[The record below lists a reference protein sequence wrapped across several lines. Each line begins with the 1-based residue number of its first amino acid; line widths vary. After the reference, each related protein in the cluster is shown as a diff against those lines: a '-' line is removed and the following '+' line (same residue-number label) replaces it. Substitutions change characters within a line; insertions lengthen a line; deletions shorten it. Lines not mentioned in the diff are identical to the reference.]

1 MQSFELQLS
10 TRIIFGK
17 DRHKEVGNIIKSH
30 GYKKVLFVYGG
41 HSIKRTG
48 LYDQIIQSLN
58 ENDLE
63 FFEIHGV
70 QANPTLEFCRE
81 AIKKAEPFDPD
92 FVLAVGGGSAIDT
105 AKMIANS
112 LAMKC
117 DPWTFCYDGT
127 PITESLP
134 VGAIPTIAA
143 AGSETSYNAVLTDTS
158 VGFKAGCGGDLNRPM
173 FAIMNPELTYTLPK
187 YQLACGIVDIMM
199 HTMERYIALDKGD
212 NDLTDRMA
220 EGLLKA
226 VIRAGE
232 IAYADNTDWESHATL
247 MLAGSWS
254 HNGMMEAGRKHNMPA
269 HTLEHGLSGLDDKIA
284 HGAGLAIIWPA
295 FLKFINKYDQERF
308 IKYAV
313 RIWNCEMDYRNPQRT
328 INAGIKATEAY
339 FASLGMPLHLSD
351 VGVTE
356 KDIPAMVEKS
366 TKFGTRVVNSLI
378 PLGAE
383 EIAEIY
389 RLCL

>member
-1 MQSFELQLS
+1 MQSFELKLP

-17 DRHKEVGNIIKSH
+17 GRHREVGSVIKEY
-30 GYKKVLFVYGG
+30 GYRKVLFVYGG
-41 HSIKRTG
+41 SSIKRTG
-48 LYDQIIQSLN
+48 LYGEIAGALR
-58 ENDLE
+58 ENALE
-63 FFEIHGV
+63 FFEISGV
-70 QANPTLEFCRE
+70 QANPTLQFCRE
-81 AIKKAEPFDPD
+81 AIKKAEPFRPD
-92 FVLAVGGGSAIDT
+92 FVLAVGGGRVIDT
-105 AKMIANS
+105 AKMMANS
-112 LAMKC
+112 LAM
-117 DPWTFCYDGT
+117 
-127 PITESLP
+127 
-134 VGAIPTIAA
+134 
-143 AGSETSYNAVLTDTS
+143 
-158 VGFKAGCGGDLNRPM
+158 GGDLNRPL

-187 YQLACGIVDIMM
+187 YQLACGIVDIML
-199 HTMERYIALDKGD
+199 HTMERYIALDGGD

-232 IAYADNTDWESHATL
+232 MAYANHTDWESHATL

-295 FLKFINKYDQERF
+295 FLKFIHKYDRERF

-313 RIWNCEMDYRNPQRT
+313 RIWNCEMDYRSPERT
-328 INAGIKATEAY
+328 VEAGIRATEDY
-339 FASLGMPLHLSD
+339 FASLGMPLRLRE

-356 KDIPAMVEKS
+356 KDIPAMVEKA
-366 TKFGTRVVNSLI
+366 TKFGTRTVDSLI
-378 PLGAE
+378 PLGAG